1 MRRSVLTLK
10 HLYSFVKFYFQRIEN
25 IEPVKKRGRPKT
37 FEDALILTLW
47 LYQTL
52 YKLSERVVLEVAKH
66 ESFHVPVLGGYHYRV
81 KNLMKG
87 F

>member
-1 MRRSVLTLK
+1 VEGLK
-10 HLYSFVKFYFQRIEN
+10 PLN
-25 IEPVKKRGRPKT
+25 T
-37 FEDALILTLW
+37 LILTLW

-66 ESFHVPVLGGYHYRV
+66 ESFHVPVIGGYHYRV